1 MNCWTAIILQTPDYE
16 FTAKEQEHDQ
26 KKGHAPVLFILFPV
40 KKMIERSS

>member
-26 KKGHAPVLFILFPV
+26 KRDMLLFFLYYFLLR
-40 KKMIERSS
+40 K